1 MHNNSGWTR
10 NYISISNPERVKGR
24 ERERDRRRKEKRER
38 EREERR
44 DNNHSDKLPSSLEGN

>member
-10 NYISISNPERVKGR
+10 NYISISNPERVKG
-24 ERERDRRRKEKRER
+24 RERDRRRKEKRER